1 MRSARVRKA
10 SAGGEGEQALRAA
23 AAAAMAMPASVAD
36 GRWLAGRRVA
46 EVVMG
51 VAEVRMRVAEVV
63 MSVANLSVVGLCLG
77 IGILS

>member
-1 MRSARVRKA
+1 V
-10 SAGGEGEQALRAA
+10 QALAA
-23 AAAAMAMPASVAD
+23 AVAMATPVRYAGSRRLV
-36 GRWLAGRRVA
+36 GRRVA

-51 VAEVRMRVAEVV
+51 VAEVRLRVAEVI

>member
-1 MRSARVRKA
+1 VRSARVRKA
-10 SAGGEGEQALRAA
+10 SSSGEGLQALAA
-23 AAAAMAMPASVAD
+23 TAAMATPARYAGSRRLV
-36 GRWLAGRRVA
+36 GRRVA

-51 VAEVRMRVAEVV
+51 VAEVRLRVAEVI